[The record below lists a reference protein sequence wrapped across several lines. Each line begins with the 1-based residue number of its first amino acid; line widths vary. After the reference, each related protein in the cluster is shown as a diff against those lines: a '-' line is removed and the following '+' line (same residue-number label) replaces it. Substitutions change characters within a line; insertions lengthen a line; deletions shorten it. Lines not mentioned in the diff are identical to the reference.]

1 VVQIR
6 KEGLVRWEVL
16 DLGETEMIIMAF
28 WALLGGVSNW
38 GLEVIRAEYMGKG
51 LVCETSVCCHAITF
65 PKLVSF
71 GMHEESTYFH
81 VTNIQSTI
89 LHNTLS

>member
-1 VVQIR
+1 MVQIR

-51 LVCETSVCCHAITF
+51 LVYETPVCYY
-65 PKLVSF
+65 VD
-71 GMHEESTYFH
+71 
-81 VTNIQSTI
+81 
-89 LHNTLS
+89 TLP